1 MYFLYDHLNEGSFRP
16 CYADTDRKSVKKGF
30 LYNIIKHLK

>member
-16 CYADTDRKSVKKGF
+16 CYADTDRKSVKKRIF
-30 LYNIIKHLK
+30 I